1 MPLRLIS
8 AVAIL
13 SLCAFTQNLT
23 PEMQADINKRINFQR
38 NWGSRASSPGAEL
51 IGVQTAR
58 REVGRGVYVM
68 AYELKAKG
76 LPLDIGYELLMAPTM
91 AGSVEE
97 IQSAGDFVLD
107 KDGRVVNQDGSP
119 YQLVVPDPA
128 AGEPYRFGLSAKEG
142 KHVAFVTLLPNA
154 IESNDR
160 GCKASVVRLMR
171 NFELAFVQLS
181 GFPPDAEIP
190 ARGNSEGEI
199 HEFKL
204 KTNAEGYADAG
215 VLPFKLGKTKG
226 KMEIQFTTPQ
236 CAPKV
241 SFKWGSTGEGQP
253 YQ

>member
-8 AVAIL
+8 TIVIF
-13 SLCAFTQNLT
+13 SVCAFTQNLT
-23 PEMQADINKRINFQR
+23 PEMQANINKRINFQR
-38 NWGSRASSPGAEL
+38 NWGARASSPGAEL

-58 REVGRGVYVM
+58 QEVGKGAFAMV
-68 AYELKAKG
+68 YELKATG
-76 LPLDIGYELLMAPTM
+76 LPLDIGYELLMTPTM
-91 AGSVEE
+91 AGSTEE
-97 IQSAGDFVLD
+97 IQSMGDFVLD
-107 KDGRVVNQDGSP
+107 KDGRVVNQDNSP
-119 YQLVVPDPA
+119 YQLVVLDPA

-142 KHVAFVTLLPNA
+142 KHLALVTILPKP
-154 IESNDR
+154 IESTDR

-181 GFPPDAEIP
+181 GFPADTEIP

-204 KTNAEGYADAG
+204 KTNAEGYADAA

-226 KMEIQFTTPQ
+226 KMEIQFTAPQ

-241 SFKWGSTGEGQP
+241 SFKWGSTAEGQP